1 LRRTKHPP
9 AADKAARRSSSR
21 RLIPEWLS
29 GYRRDWLGRD
39 VVAGVI
45 VWGVVVPQAIAYAQ
59 IAGLPPEAGLVAAP
73 GAMIGY
79 AILGTSRT
87 LIVSATT
94 ATSALSAAAI
104 GPLADG
110 NVARFAALSAGLAL
124 VSAAVLVGAGL
135 LRLGGVMDLVSK
147 PVMTGFLFGLGL
159 TVMVGQAPKLFGIDG
174 GEGNFFEMLGALFE
188 NLGDTVGWTLG
199 VGIASIALLIGLKRL
214 APKIPATLFV
224 LALAIV
230 VSALLDLASR
240 GVEVVGDLPSAL
252 PNPSWPDITWSDMA
266 KLLPAAFGVMI
277 VCAEAIGVSR
287 SIASSGGYSVD
298 TNRDLVALGGANLL
312 AGLSQGFVQSG
323 GASQTMAAEEAGGRT
338 QLVSIVAAGLIL
350 LTGAFLAPL
359 FADLPQATLGAIVV
373 VAIAGFLRVDEL
385 RRFAAL
391 RSSAVGI
398 ALLALIGVLVLGVL
412 PGLIVAAGLSLA
424 VVIKRISRPSVG
436 VLARDPATGAW
447 GRSDRHPEWVRQDG
461 FVVARVD
468 GPLFYAN
475 ASSVKERLLVFARK
489 TKPRPGV
496 LVLDLSGSPDLDVE
510 TLDTL
515 GELAQALSK
524 IDIELRLAS
533 VRAPAQRLLHRA
545 GITANVEPTLDAAI
559 YERPSRSGDS
569 QP

>member
-1 LRRTKHPP
+1 LSRPGHP
-9 AADKAARRSSSR
+9 AANKGTRRSR
-21 RLIPEWLS
+21 RQIIPEWLS
-29 GYRRDWLGRD
+29 GYRRDWLVRD
-39 VVAGVI
+39 VVAGAI

-59 IAGLPPEAGLVAAP
+59 IAGLPPEAGLMAAP

-79 AILGTSRT
+79 ALLGTSRT

-94 ATSALSAAAI
+94 ATSALSAAAV

-110 NVARFAALSAGLAL
+110 NAAKFAGLSAGLAL

-159 TVMVGQAPKLFGIDG
+159 TVMVGQLPKIFGVEG
-174 GEGNFFEMLGALFE
+174 GEGNFFEMLGTLFD

-199 VGIASIALLIGLKRL
+199 VGIVSIALLIAFKRL
-214 APKIPATLFV
+214 APRLPATLIV

-230 VSALLDLASR
+230 LSALLDLAGR
-240 GVEVVGDLPSAL
+240 GVDVVGDLPSGL
-252 PNPSWPDITWSDMA
+252 PNPSWPDISLSDFG

-277 VCAEAIGVSR
+277 VCAEAVSVGR
-287 SIASSGGYSVD
+287 SVASAHGYSID

-350 LTGAFLAPL
+350 LTGAFLSPL

-385 RRFAAL
+385 RRFARL
-391 RSSAVGI
+391 RNSAVGI
-398 ALLALIGVLVLGVL
+398 ALLALVGVLVLGVL

-424 VVIKRISRPSVG
+424 IVIKRLSRPSVG
-436 VLARDPATGAW
+436 VLARNPATGAW
-447 GRSDRHPEWVRQDG
+447 GRSDRNPDWDRPDG
-461 FVVARVD
+461 VLVTRVD

-475 ASSVKERLLVFARK
+475 SSSVKERLLEIARA
-489 TKPRPGV
+489 TRPTPRV
-496 LVLDLSGSPDLDVE
+496 LVLDLSASADLDVE

-515 GELAQALSK
+515 VELINSLAKQG
-524 IDIELRLAS
+524 IELRLAS
-533 VRAPAQRLLHRA
+533 VRAPALKLLRKA
-545 GITANVEPTLDAAI
+545 AITAPVEPTLDAAV
-559 YERPSRSGDS
+559 RR
-569 QP
+569 